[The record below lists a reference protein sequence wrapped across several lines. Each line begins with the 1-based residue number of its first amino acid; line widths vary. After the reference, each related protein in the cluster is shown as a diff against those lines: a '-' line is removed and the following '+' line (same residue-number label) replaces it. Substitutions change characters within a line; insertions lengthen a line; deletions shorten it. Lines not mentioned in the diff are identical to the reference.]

1 MIKKLIAIDLVPM
14 EHRAQAFG
22 LPYMPITEIIRH
34 CSEGDTDI
42 IETLVTLTRRT
53 PEKDSEESL
62 AKVTQQFNRKKYALQ
77 LAGARVIECPSKF
90 SHGGYKQSDDQ
101 RLMLTTLM
109 LAMKLKPDYVMLFAG
124 DGDFAPLVEVLRGEG
139 IRTEIVAPLNILAG
153 ELRRHAARVID
164 FDAMLK
170 QIIEKYN
177 LPTNVFMQPRESAQ
191 EPSASDDDAYD
202 DSVGLDDAS
211 PEDAGAAQGTPQEQ

>member
-14 EHRAQAFG
+14 EHRAQALG

-34 CSEGDTDI
+34 CSEGNTDI

-109 LAMKLKPDYVMLFAG
+109 LAMKLRPDYVMLFAG

-153 ELRRHAARVID
+153 GLRRHAAKVID

-170 QIIEKYN
+170 MIIEKYT
-177 LPTNVFMQPRESAQ
+177 LPTSVYAQPRESSPEA
-191 EPSASDDDAYD
+191 SATDVDPYD
-202 DSVGLDDAS
+202 DPVGLDDAVQEEGDS
-211 PEDAGAAQGTPQEQ
+211 AQGTSQAQ

>member
-170 QIIEKYN
+170 MIIEKYS
-177 LPTNVFMQPRESAQ
+177 LPTSVFTQPRESAP
-191 EPSASDDDAYD
+191 ETSATDDDLYA
-202 DSVGLDDAS
+202 DSVGLDDA
-211 PEDAGAAQGTPQEQ
+211 EQEGATPVQGTSQAQ